1 MTNSDKREFEN
12 HCLITL
18 KIKLQKIGASNQYNK
33 RGVTEKPYE

>member
-18 KIKLQKIGASNQYNK
+18 KIKLQKNWRQQPIQ
-33 RGVTEKPYE
+33 